1 MINVISQSLELD
13 VVNINAYAK
22 FYQNIP
28 NGLRV
33 IYIFHEQAGDK
44 IFTNCPVTKSN
55 VDYRAHNESQPSV
68 SVDFPSMS
76 ISNELRG

>member
-1 MINVISQSLELD
+1 MINVILQPRGLD
-13 VVNINAYAK
+13 VIDINAYAK

-33 IYIFHEQAGDK
+33 IYIFHEQASDK

-55 VDYRAHNESQPSV
+55 VW
-68 SVDFPSMS
+68 
-76 ISNELRG
+76 L

>member
-1 MINVISQSLELD
+1 MINVILQPLGLD

-22 FYQNIP
+22 FYQNVP

-44 IFTNCPVTKSN
+44 IFTNSPVTKSN
-55 VDYRAHNESQPSV
+55 V
-68 SVDFPSMS
+68 
-76 ISNELRG
+76 

>member
-1 MINVISQSLELD
+1 MINVISQPLELD
-13 VVNINAYAK
+13 VVNINAHAK

-44 IFTNCPVTKSN
+44 IFINCPVTKSN
-55 VDYRAHNESQPSV
+55 V
-68 SVDFPSMS
+68 
-76 ISNELRG
+76 

>member
-1 MINVISQSLELD
+1 MINVILQPLELD

-33 IYIFHEQAGDK
+33 IYIFHELAGDK
-44 IFTNCPVTKSN
+44 MSGDKIKYLIIGHTMK
-55 VDYRAHNESQPSV
+55 VDLQFQLTFLV
-68 SVDFPSMS
+68 CQ
-76 ISNELRG
+76 